1 MTKKSV
7 FETLSNIE
15 INPDNIKLKG
25 KYNYI
30 SWAAAWQDVS
40 QKYPDA
46 TFAKRL
52 SEVNGFVEV
61 DVTIEGKTLTEQFPI
76 LNYNNKAIQNP
87 NAVEI
92 NIAFQRGLVKCLAY
106 FGYGLF
112 IYKGE
117 DLPPENQTTNE
128 EDENENENEDEKKQY
143 KDIKEKH
150 KFEGLKVRISN
161 LTQED
166 FNSQKDEIRNEMKSL
181 SKEHRNQISN
191 QIKLKGFLTA

>member
-15 INPDNIKLKG
+15 INPDNIEKKG
-25 KYNYI
+25 KFNYI

-76 LNYNNKAIQNP
+76 LNYSNKPVQNP
-87 NAVEI
+87 NAFDI
-92 NIAFQRGLVKCLAY
+92 NTAFQRGLVKCLAY

-117 DLPPENQTTNE
+117 DIPTINE
-128 EDENENENEDEKKQY
+128 INEKIEDVKYEDIEQQNT
-143 KDIKEKH
+143 
-150 KFEGLKVRISN
+150 FEGLQVRINN

-166 FNSQKDEIRNEMKSL
+166 FDNQKDEIRDEMKSL